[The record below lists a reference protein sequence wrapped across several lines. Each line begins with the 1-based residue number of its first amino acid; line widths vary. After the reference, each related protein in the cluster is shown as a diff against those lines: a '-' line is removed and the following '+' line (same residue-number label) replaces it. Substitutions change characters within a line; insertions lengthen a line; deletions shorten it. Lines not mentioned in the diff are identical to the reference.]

1 LFCELNLV
9 ALLRL
14 GETLMTKVK
23 QLNDEL
29 YDSYHNN
36 TVTTHQEVLGKLGQL
51 KQAIKEV
58 VKTNTC
64 VWCEKDNVEFKDKL
78 SETEYQISGLC
89 QTCQDETFKEVN

>member
-1 LFCELNLV
+1 
-9 ALLRL
+9 
-14 GETLMTKVK
+14 MTKVK

-36 TVTTHQEVLGKLGQL
+36 TATTHQEVLGKLGQL

-58 VKTNTC
+58 INNNKCT
-64 VWCEKDNVEFKDKL
+64 WCEKDNVEFKDKL

-89 QTCQDETFKEVN
+89 QTCQDEIFKEVN